1 MLYWLWFHCLFYR
14 RTPAGRYGFVS
25 YEPPDYM
32 NILPEDRKLVEV
44 SSNIWGT
51 KFKIIGTHFE
61 TLPTYLGQ
69 VSFYFSLKKK
79 LRFWGLLWTDFY
91 RTFPSP
97 PPPLLK
103 VFCFDAIICPPFFI
117 GDPILGMAM
126 GRVHTQNSGFEIS
139 LE

>member
-1 MLYWLWFHCLFYR
+1 MSLFKKKKYLKLHGAGSIFHCLFYR

-69 VSFYFSLKKK
+69 VSVFCSLKKVEV
-79 LRFWGLLWTDFY
+79 LR
-91 RTFPSP
+91 SP
-97 PPPLLK
+97 L
-103 VFCFDAIICPPFFI
+103 
-117 GDPILGMAM
+117 
-126 GRVHTQNSGFEIS
+126 N
-139 LE
+139 

>member
-1 MLYWLWFHCLFYR
+1 MYVFHCLFYR

-69 VSFYFSLKKK
+69 VSFFL
-79 LRFWGLLWTDFY
+79 F
-91 RTFPSP
+91 
-97 PPPLLK
+97 
-103 VFCFDAIICPPFFI
+103 FDK
-117 GDPILGMAM
+117 
-126 GRVHTQNSGFEIS
+126 S
-139 LE
+139 

>member
-1 MLYWLWFHCLFYR
+1 MLQSAYIVKKFWVSSNYMCLFYR

-69 VSFYFSLKKK
+69 VSVFCSLKKV
-79 LRFWGLLWTDFY
+79 R
-91 RTFPSP
+91 
-97 PPPLLK
+97 
-103 VFCFDAIICPPFFI
+103 
-117 GDPILGMAM
+117 
-126 GRVHTQNSGFEIS
+126 GFEVS
-139 LE
+139 SKLTFL